1 MNEDKL
7 YQALNLWV
15 ELTGID
21 PNGKS
26 FAMGFS
32 KSHSSWDI
40 KKMHD
45 QLKESQQ
52 LDSSGITTYYAFLNH
67 KSMNG
72 ERIWIC

>member
-21 PNGKS
+21 PDGKS

-32 KSHSSWDI
+32 KSHSSWENLSNWTLQGSQPI
-40 KKMHD
+40 MHF
-45 QLKESQQ
+45 S
-52 LDSSGITTYYAFLNH
+52 ITNQ
-67 KSMNG
+67 
-72 ERIWIC
+72 